1 MSNLES
7 YSLSTIRQC
16 DDLKKKIAKH
26 TPPRNETDERMVG
39 IYKRLL
45 IRDHHY
51 LHNLE
56 LLKIKQTMHLDSRR
70 QLANSKDS
78 ASDDSSTLNLDEL
91 RSLLDE
97 NSELAWGSC

>member
-7 YSLSTIRQC
+7 YSLSTMRQC
-16 DDLKKKIAKH
+16 DDLKLKIARH
-26 TPPRNETDERMVG
+26 TPPQNDNDLRMIR

-45 IRDHHY
+45 IRDRHY

-56 LLKIKQTMHLDSRR
+56 LLKIKQTMHLDSKPL
-70 QLANSKDS
+70 LANKRPSTADRP
-78 ASDDSSTLNLDEL
+78 SSLDLDEF

-97 NSELAWGSC
+97 NSELVLS

>member
-7 YSLSTIRQC
+7 YSISTLKQC
-16 DDLKKKIAKH
+16 ADLKLKIASH
-26 TPPRNETDERMVG
+26 TPPKNANDEKMIR

-45 IRDHHY
+45 IRDRHY

-56 LLKIKQTMHLDSRR
+56 LLKIKQTMHLDSKPK
-70 QLANSKDS
+70 STTEC
-78 ASDDSSTLNLDEL
+78 SSSLDLDEF

-97 NSELAWGSC
+97 NSELVFS